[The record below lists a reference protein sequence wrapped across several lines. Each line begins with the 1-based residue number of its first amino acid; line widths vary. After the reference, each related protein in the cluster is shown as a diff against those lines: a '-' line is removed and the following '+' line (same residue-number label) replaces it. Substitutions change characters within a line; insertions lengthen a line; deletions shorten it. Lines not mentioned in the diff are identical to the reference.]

1 LTPPH
6 GVFNV
11 PRDLLIDIDE
21 TGIMLYSSERGF
33 GHALRGQR
41 AVVRSHPAR
50 GTKYTLI
57 LAIARNG
64 FVRWRITKSNTSTQT
79 FLDFLHFN
87 LNPAL
92 NERGFFLMMDNLS
105 VHRTTVVSDYIAK
118 SGHYLLFRPQ
128 YSPDFAPVESAFS
141 KIKWFL
147 KSHKYELDVTNLEDF
162 IYKAI
167 CTITPADCEGWFR
180 NCFY

>member
-50 GTKYTLI
+50 GI
-57 LAIARNG
+57 
-64 FVRWRITKSNTSTQT
+64 
-79 FLDFLHFN
+79 
-87 LNPAL
+87 
-92 NERGFFLMMDNLS
+92 
-105 VHRTTVVSDYIAK
+105 
-118 SGHYLLFRPQ
+118 
-128 YSPDFAPVESAFS
+128 
-141 KIKWFL
+141 
-147 KSHKYELDVTNLEDF
+147 
-162 IYKAI
+162 
-167 CTITPADCEGWFR
+167 
-180 NCFY
+180 